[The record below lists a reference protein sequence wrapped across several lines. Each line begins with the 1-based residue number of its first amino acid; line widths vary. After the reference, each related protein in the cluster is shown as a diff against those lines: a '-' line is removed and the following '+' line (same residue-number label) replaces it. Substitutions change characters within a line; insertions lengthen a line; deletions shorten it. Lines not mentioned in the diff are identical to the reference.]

1 MLAEA
6 LVMDRTTLARN
17 LKPLEKQEL
26 VKVVAGEDRR
36 VHVVMLSDK
45 GYAALARAM
54 PLWQQA
60 QAQIVEG
67 VGQKRLGSLLEELSA
82 ITDLTHVP

>member
-26 VKVVAGEDRR
+26 VKVVAGEDRH